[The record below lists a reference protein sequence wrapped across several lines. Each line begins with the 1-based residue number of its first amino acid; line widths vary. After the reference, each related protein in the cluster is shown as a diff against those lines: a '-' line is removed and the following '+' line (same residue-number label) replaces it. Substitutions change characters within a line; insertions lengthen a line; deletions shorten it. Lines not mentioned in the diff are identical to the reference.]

1 MWKIGGID
9 LSTVCQS
16 EVTFLRKLREESVS
30 PLGSHVKQR
39 NLAGL
44 KKLHRVGSLNHKVF
58 KIV

>member
-9 LSTVCQS
+9 LSTVCRS

-44 KKLHRVGSLNHKVF
+44 KKAPSCREFES
-58 KIV
+58 

>member
-9 LSTVCQS
+9 SSTVCRS

-30 PLGSHVKQR
+30 LLGSHVKQR

-44 KKLHRVGSLNHKVF
+44 KKAPSCREFES
-58 KIV
+58 